1 MKRKLSTAVLILA
14 IIVGGIVGGIVGVQ
28 QYQLYQTK
36 KYSPA
41 EIAAYS
47 NNAINIEVTYS
58 RPFKKGRDIFGKL
71 VPYGKWWRTGAN
83 EATTIRLS
91 RDISFS
97 GKTLKA
103 GYYSIVTFPGEKEWE
118 IVFNNKIPD
127 WGTSY
132 SPEEDVLKVRAK
144 VEALPEVVEQ
154 FTIDFSEENGSPVLI
169 MAWDKTKVSTPF
181 KVL

>member
-14 IIVGGIVGGIVGVQ
+14 VIVGGIVGVQ

-36 KYSPA
+36 QYSPA
-41 EIAAYS
+41 EIASYS

-58 RPFKKGRDIFGKL
+58 RPFKKDREIFGKL

-83 EATTIRLS
+83 EATTIQLS
-91 RDISFS
+91 RDVSFS

-103 GYYSIVTFPGEKEWE
+103 GLYSLVTIPGETEWQ
-118 IVFNNKIPD
+118 IIFNNQIHD
-127 WGTSY
+127 WGTVY
-132 SPEEDVLKVRAK
+132 TPEDDELRVTAK
-144 VEALPEVVEQ
+144 VEELPEVVEQ
-154 FTIDFSEENGSPVLI
+154 FTIDFSEENGGPVLI

>member
-1 MKRKLSTAVLILA
+1 MKKKLSTAVLILA
-14 IIVGGIVGGIVGVQ
+14 VIVGGIVGVQ

-41 EIAAYS
+41 EIASYN

-58 RPFKKGRDIFGKL
+58 RPFKKDREIFGKL

-91 RDISFS
+91 RDVSFS

-103 GYYSIVTFPGEKEWE
+103 GFYSLVTFPGETEWE
-118 IVFNNKIPD
+118 IVFNNQIHD
-127 WGTSY
+127 WGTDY
-132 SPEEDVLKVRAK
+132 TPEDDALRVSAK
-144 VEALPEVVEQ
+144 VEELPEVVEQ
-154 FTIDFSEENGSPVLI
+154 FTIDFSEESGSPVLI